1 MPRGYGELVRGNRL
15 AAGLT
20 QEQLAALSGLGV
32 RTISDIERGRTV
44 PHRST
49 ADRLAGALH
58 SNDLAGESA
67 RALVRMPEESAI
79 WPAGLRGGAAA
90 AGRADRQVVPRQ
102 LPGGVRHFIGR
113 AGELAMLTRLLN
125 QAAREQPGMV
135 VISAIGGTA
144 GVGKTALAVHW
155 AHQVAGDFPDG
166 QLYVNLRG
174 YDPGQPLPV
183 ADALAGF
190 LRALGVAGPDI
201 PPEADERAA
210 RYRSLLAGRRMLV
223 VLDNAR
229 SPEQVRPLLPG
240 ASSCVVVVTSR
251 DALAGLIAR
260 DGAARLDL
268 DLLPLTDAIRLLKTL
283 IGRRAQAEP
292 GAAEALARQCC
303 RLPLALR
310 VAAER
315 AAARPADSLADL
327 LAELDDQR
335 RRLDLLDAGGDPAT
349 AVRAVFSWSYQH
361 LDPATARVFR
371 LTGLHPGPDLDR
383 YAAAALT
390 SSTAAQAGRLLD
402 RLARAYLLHPA
413 GPGRYEMHDL
423 LRAYAREL
431 SHAYDNDDERRAALT
446 RLFDHYLHAAAA
458 ATGTLHP
465 AEPHRRPSIPPP
477 AIPAPPVTDPPA
489 AQAWL
494 DAHRASLVAAVAH
507 AADRGWPGHATRLAV
522 TLARHL
528 EKSGYF
534 PEATTMHTC
543 ALRAA
548 RQAGDRA
555 AEAELMI
562 SLGIIDWRQGRYPQ
576 ATRQQRQALA
586 LCRRSG
592 DPTGE
597 VRALGNLG
605 LIEAQQGR
613 YPQATRHQRQA
624 LALCRQSGDRARE
637 AHVLASLA
645 ELDTRQGRYPQAT
658 RYLRQALA
666 LCRQSG
672 DGTVEAYIL
681 ICLGDVDQRQGRY
694 PQATRHYQQA
704 LALFRQSGARADEA
718 CAVASLGDVDLRQGR
733 YPQATRRLQQ
743 ALTLFRAAG
752 ARANEACALA
762 SLGDIDLRQG
772 RYPQAT
778 RRLQQALSLLRQ
790 TGDRTDEARVLNDLG
805 KALLASS
812 QPDDARTQHA
822 SALALASQIGDND
835 QQARAHHGLGH
846 VSLAA
851 GDPAQAR
858 RHWQQALTL
867 YTRLGALE
875 ADQVHAILRHL
886 DPAARRTRPA
896 QNGPIRWASPHS

>member
-1 MPRGYGELVRGNRL
+1 MPWGYGELVRGYRL

-44 PHRST
+44 PHRGT

-58 SNDLAGESA
+58 SNDLAGESV
-67 RALVRMPEESAI
+67 RAPVRMPGESAI
-79 WPAGLRGGAAA
+79 LPPGLSGGAAGA
-90 AGRADRQVVPRQ
+90 DSADRRVVPQQ

-113 AGELAMLTRLLN
+113 TGELAMLTGLLN
-125 QAAREQPGMV
+125 QAARERPGMV

-144 GVGKTALAVHW
+144 GVGKTALAVRW

-174 YDPGQPLPV
+174 YDPGQPLPA
-183 ADALAGF
+183 ADALAVF

-229 SPEQVRPLLPG
+229 SQEQVRPLLPG

-260 DGAARLDL
+260 DGAERLDL
-268 DLLPLTDAIRLLKTL
+268 DLLPLTDAIVLLKTL
-283 IGRRAQAEP
+283 IGRRAQADP
-292 GAAEALARQCC
+292 GAAEALAGQCC

-315 AAARPADSLADL
+315 AAARPAGSLADL
-327 LAELDDQR
+327 VAELDDQ

-361 LDPATARVFR
+361 LDPATARAFR

-383 YAAAALT
+383 YAVAALT

-402 RLARAYLLHPA
+402 RLARAHLLHPA

-423 LRAYAREL
+423 LRAYARDL
-431 SHAYDNDDERRAALT
+431 SHAHDNDDEHRAGLT
-446 RLFDHYLHAAAA
+446 RLFNYYLHAAAV

-465 AEPHRRPSIPPP
+465 AEPHRRASIPPP
-477 AIPAPPVTDPPA
+477 GTPAPPLTDPA
-489 AQAWL
+489 AVQAWL
-494 DAHRASLVAAVAH
+494 DAHRPSLVAAVAH
-507 AADRGWPGHATRLAV
+507 AADHGWSGHATRLAV

-548 RQAGDRA
+548 RQDGDRA
-555 AEAELMI
+555 AEAEMLI

-576 ATRQQRQALA
+576 ATRHQRQALA

-613 YPQATRHQRQA
+613 YPQATRHHRQA
-624 LALCRQSGDRARE
+624 LALSRQTGDQARE
-637 AHVLASLA
+637 AHVLANLG
-645 ELDTRQGRYPQAT
+645 ELDARKGRYPQAT
-658 RYLRQALA
+658 RHLRQALA
-666 LCRQSG
+666 LCSQTG
-672 DGTVEAYIL
+672 DGAVKAYIL

-694 PQATRHYQQA
+694 SQATRRYQQA
-704 LALFRQSGARADEA
+704 LALFRQTGARADEA
-718 CAVASLGDVDLRQGR
+718 CALASLGDVDLRQGR
-733 YPQATRRLQQ
+733 YLQATRRLEQ
-743 ALTLFRAAG
+743 ALT
-752 ARANEACALA
+752 
-762 SLGDIDLRQG
+762 
-772 RYPQAT
+772 
-778 RRLQQALSLLRQ
+778 LLRQ

-805 KALLASS
+805 EALLASS

-822 SALALASQIGDND
+822 SALALASQIGDHD
-835 QQARAHHGLGH
+835 QQARAHLGLGH
-846 VSLAA
+846 AGLAV
-851 GDPAQAR
+851 GGPAQAR

-867 YTRLGALE
+867 YTRLGAPE
-875 ADQVHAILRHL
+875 ADEVRAILRHL
-886 DPAARRTRPA
+886 DPATSQPPSA
-896 QNGPIRWASPHS
+896 